1 MTHSCKNILTPR
13 ATNTAWD
20 RSFPFSHP
28 QCRSSPIFSSHKYTP
43 TIFPSAKYTL
53 PIFLLLQLSSHHS
66 SIYFI
71 NIPHCLVHTYVTF
84 AHLKDCK
91 SPHNLVCQI
100 APSQVLGTEQLKQNI
115 CSMGHHFRAKIIAPP
130 SCQPHTAKNLSYHLF
145 ISFQL
150 QICLPPPLLGKFPT
164 YSRFSARQVA
174 CKIGWEP

>member
-1 MTHSCKNILTPR
+1 MHSSIRLNPNENYLITEIPNRLFTRMTHSCNNILPPR

-20 RSFPFSHP
+20 RSFPSSHP

-71 NIPHCLVHTYVTF
+71 NIPPLFSPHICDLP
-84 AHLKDCK
+84 HLKDCK

-130 SCQPHTAKNLSYHLF
+130 SCQPHTAKNLSY
-145 ISFQL
+145 
-150 QICLPPPLLGKFPT
+150 
-164 YSRFSARQVA
+164 
-174 CKIGWEP
+174 

>member
-1 MTHSCKNILTPR
+1 MHSSIRLNPNENYLITEIPNRLFTRMTHSCNNILTPR

-20 RSFPFSHP
+20 RSFPSSHP

-53 PIFLLLQLSSHHS
+53 PIFCFSNCPPTIHLFISST
-66 SIYFI
+66 F
-71 NIPHCLVHTYVTF
+71 PHCLVHTYVTF
-84 AHLKDCK
+84 PHLKDCK

-130 SCQPHTAKNLSYHLF
+130 SCQPHTAKNLSY
-145 ISFQL
+145 
-150 QICLPPPLLGKFPT
+150 
-164 YSRFSARQVA
+164 
-174 CKIGWEP
+174 